1 MASLTRRDVPRCP
14 PADASPL
21 LPPLQSEDKALR
33 LVNHMWHIM
42 VREEGN
48 EKINS
53 EIADWVLARA

>member
-1 MASLTRRDVPRCP
+1 MAGNIPLPLNHMP
-14 PADASPL
+14 LAS
-21 LPPLQSEDKALR
+21 LPPLLLPQSEDKALR